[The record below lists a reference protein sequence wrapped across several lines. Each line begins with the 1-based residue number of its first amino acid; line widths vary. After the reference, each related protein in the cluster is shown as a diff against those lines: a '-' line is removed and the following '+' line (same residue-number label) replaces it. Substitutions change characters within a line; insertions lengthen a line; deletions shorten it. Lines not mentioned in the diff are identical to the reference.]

1 LTRLDPVHSHAH
13 GEVCTHAHPPHEAI
27 AAAERIAGERG
38 LNMTAMRKDV
48 LSVLAD
54 SPKPLGAY
62 DIIAAL
68 PERKGR
74 KPAPILVYRALDFLI
89 EAGFVHRIQSRNAF
103 FACVHGHKPS
113 DLVVLM
119 ICENCGCAS
128 ESGSDDVR
136 QALDTLAGKN
146 GFSPASRVVEMFG
159 RCAHCRT

>member
-89 EAGFVHRIQSRNAF
+89 DPEPQCLFRLCPR
-103 FACVHGHKPS
+103 P
-113 DLVVLM
+113 
-119 ICENCGCAS
+119 
-128 ESGSDDVR
+128 
-136 QALDTLAGKN
+136 
-146 GFSPASRVVEMFG
+146 
-159 RCAHCRT
+159 